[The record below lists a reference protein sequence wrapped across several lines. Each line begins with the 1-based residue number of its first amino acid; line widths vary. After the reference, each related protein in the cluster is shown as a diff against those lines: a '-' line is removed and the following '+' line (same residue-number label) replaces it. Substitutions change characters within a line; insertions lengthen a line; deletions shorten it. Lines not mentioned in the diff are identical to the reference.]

1 MEIKRNYYLNMLI
14 CHMNN
19 GMIKV
24 ITGIRRCGKS
34 YFLFKIFYEY
44 LISIGVDKNHIIK
57 IALDDRIN
65 KKYRDPDVL
74 CEYIHSQIHLFP
86 LSFAEFCSATN
97 KTITESYKEYL
108 EFGGLPKVLEFTN
121 IVDKTNYL
129 KSIVEETYLK
139 DIKEKNNIKSDFK
152 IAELLD
158 ILASSIGSLTNP
170 KKMVDTFKSVK
181 QVTIHPNTIKN
192 YLDYFVDSFIVSQA
206 KRYDIKGKKY
216 INSPFKD
223 YFTDLGL
230 KNARLNFR

>member
-74 CEYIHSQIHLFP
+74 CEYIHSQIQDQQMYY
-86 LSFAEFCSATN
+86 
-97 KTITESYKEYL
+97 I
-108 EFGGLPKVLEFTN
+108 
-121 IVDKTNYL
+121 
-129 KSIVEETYLK
+129 
-139 DIKEKNNIKSDFK
+139 
-152 IAELLD
+152 LLD
-158 ILASSIGSLTNP
+158 EVQFVSEFEDVLNSFLHIEN
-170 KKMVDTFKSVK
+170 VDTY
-181 QVTIHPNTIKN
+181 VTGNNANKRKN
-192 YLDYFVDSFIVSQA
+192 RTRRKIFINYQ
-206 KRYDIKGKKY
+206 
-216 INSPFKD
+216 
-223 YFTDLGL
+223 
-230 KNARLNFR
+230 